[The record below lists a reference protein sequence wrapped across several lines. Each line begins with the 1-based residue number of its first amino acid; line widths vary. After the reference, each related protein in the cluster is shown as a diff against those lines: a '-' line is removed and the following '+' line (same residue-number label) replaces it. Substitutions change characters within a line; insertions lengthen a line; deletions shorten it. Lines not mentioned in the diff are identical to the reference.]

1 MGNKVLRL
9 CFHFAMFVYLPTSSW
24 SQTNVGMLM
33 TFTLSYL
40 PPPPPPTHT
49 HTPHRSF
56 FNAIYMLI
64 SPFLRYS
71 PDQHPVLA
79 FKGAPAR
86 FPVLPKHRHLQQYL
100 KWSKMKNA
108 EADEYI
114 NNTIGDVPYLA
125 IHLRMGI
132 DWVGC
137 SSSHSYTLLNVH
149 CTPSVKPFKNW
160 QTKLEKEWSRI
171 LHIQG
176 CVLIGIVFAHTRCA
190 IANTALHPPPPNYN
204 NSVRSSVW

>member
-1 MGNKVLRL
+1 MGILLAHFGTSSMSSLLIPISQDLAMTCTLNKYAHYGKQGIEM
-9 CFHFAMFVYLPTSSW
+9 CFHFAMFVYVPMSSW

-33 TFTLSYL
+33 TFTLLY
-40 PPPPPPTHT
+40 PPPPPHT
-49 HTPHRSF
+49 HLIGAF
-56 FNAIYMLI
+56 FNAIYLI

-149 CTPSVKPFKNW
+149 CTPSVK
-160 QTKLEKEWSRI
+160 QTKLERS
-171 LHIQG
+171 
-176 CVLIGIVFAHTRCA
+176 GIFF
-190 IANTALHPPPPNYN
+190 
-204 NSVRSSVW
+204 